1 MGLDVPL
8 EVGPVSS
15 SLVEVEFMYMNKVNG
30 SVNLLCMGL
39 YFSCGRVC

>member
-8 EVGPVSS
+8 EVGSVSS

-30 SVNLLCMGL
+30 SVNLLCKEVWWSSG
-39 YFSCGRVC
+39 